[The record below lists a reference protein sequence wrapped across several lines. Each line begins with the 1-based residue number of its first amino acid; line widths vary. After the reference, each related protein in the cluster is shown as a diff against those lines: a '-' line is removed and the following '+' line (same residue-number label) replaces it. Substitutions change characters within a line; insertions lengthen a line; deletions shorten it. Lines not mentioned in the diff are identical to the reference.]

1 MCEYFVSGF
10 DVFKVRFIMEIYKR
24 DVGAVVDKAQP
35 KRVDGLSKILGT
47 AVYVDDIELNDVIY
61 ATTLRTA
68 SAGGV
73 VEEIFFDPALDW
85 SEFIIVTAKDIP
97 GLNAVKLLENDQP
110 VLVDRVF
117 RHAGEALVLLGHSEP
132 DMLKKALSHIRVHEV
147 PLAHPVFDIDE
158 ALSAENKIIPGNVY
172 SDYLLEKGD
181 VDKSFD
187 EIECFIDARFITPSQ
202 EQLYIEPQ
210 GMIAILQNDGVL
222 RIDGSMQCPYY
233 VLDALEQCTGLSKD
247 LLRVVQTTTGGAFGG
262 KEDYPSVIACHAALL
277 AIKAGGKPVKLVYER
292 GEDMRVTP
300 KRHPSRTMLRLG
312 ANRAGELQF
321 IDMDFAIDGGAYRT
335 LSPVVLSRGVIH
347 APGPYFCKNIRVRG
361 RAVATNHPPFGA
373 FRGFGAPQSIFA
385 LEVAMDQLAAKLA
398 MDPAELR
405 RKNLLRS
412 GDVSPTG
419 DILQDDCFAQDV
431 LEEALRVSQYYER
444 QAEFKHWNKQN
455 NGTVRGIG
463 LATFAHGAGFTGN
476 GELYLASRVLLQA
489 HGNGQVEILCSN
501 TEMGQGAATTLV
513 QIAADALQLPM
524 EKIHLAQT
532 DTTRVPNSGPTVASR
547 TCMVVGELIEKAA
560 NLLLQ
565 KLMAEGGLFEIYTV
579 DEFADACLR
588 MQESKKDLLVSA
600 SYQPPAQMLW
610 DENKFTGRAYASFAW
625 AAYIAEVE
633 IDKLTYETR
642 ILNFTA
648 AQEIG
653 HAVHPQI
660 VQGQIEGGVVQ
671 GIGYALYENV
681 LWNDV
686 GVMANDRLTN
696 YIIPTTADIGPI
708 QVVLMEKGLGA
719 GPKGAKGVGEL
730 PMDGPAP
737 AIVNAI
743 QQALKMNIDQ
753 IPVMPELLMKLACS
767 ERVSQ

>member
-1 MCEYFVSGF
+1 MASFPGSPC
-10 DVFKVRFIMEIYKR
+10 
-24 DVGAVVDKAQP
+24 AVDNTAQP
-35 KRVDGLSKILGT
+35 KRVDGLSKIFGT
-47 AVYVDDIELNDVIY
+47 AVYVDDIVLSDVIY
-61 ATTLRTA
+61 AATLRTA
-68 SAGGV
+68 CAGGI
-73 VEEIFFDPALDW
+73 VEEVVFDPALDW

-97 GLNAVKLLENDQP
+97 GVNAVKLLENDQP

-117 RHAGEALVLLGHSEP
+117 RHAGEALALLAHPEP

-147 PLAHPVFDIDE
+147 PLAHPIFDIDE
-158 ALSAENKIIPGNVY
+158 ALCAETQITPDNIY
-172 SDYLLEKGD
+172 TDYLLEKGD
-181 VDKSFD
+181 VDKAF
-187 EIECFIDARFITPSQ
+187 EEVECFIDGCFVTPSQ

-210 GMIAILQNDGVL
+210 GMIAILQDDGVL

-233 VLDALEQCTGLSKD
+233 VLDALEQCTGLNKD
-247 LLRVVQTTTGGAFGG
+247 QLRVVQTTTGGAFGG
-262 KEDYPSVIACHAALL
+262 KEDYPSIIACHAALL
-277 AIKAGGKPVKLVYER
+277 ALKSGGLPVKLIYER

-300 KRHPSRTMLRLG
+300 KRHPSRTVLRLG

-347 APGPYFCKNIRVRG
+347 AAGPYRCDNIRIRG

-385 LEVAMDQLAAKLA
+385 LEVGMDRLAAKLD

-412 GDVSPTG
+412 GDISPTG
-419 DILQDDCFAQDV
+419 DLLQEDCFAQDI
-431 LEEALRVSQYYER
+431 LEEALQVSQYYER
-444 QAEFKHWNKQN
+444 QREFRSWNTEN
-455 NGTVRGIG
+455 HSTVRGIG

-489 HGNGQVEILCSN
+489 HANGQVEILCSN

-513 QIAADALQLPM
+513 QIAAEALQLPM
-524 EKIHLAQT
+524 RMVRLAQT

-560 NLLLQ
+560 KLLLQ
-565 KLMAEGGLFEIYTV
+565 KLMHEGGLAEIYTSE
-579 DEFADACLR
+579 EFAEACLR
-588 MQESKKDLLVSA
+588 MLESKKDLLVTA
-600 SYQPPAQMLW
+600 SYQPPSNMLW
-610 DENKFTGRAYASFAW
+610 DEKKFAGRAYASYAW

-633 IDKLTYETR
+633 IDKLTCETR

-686 GVMANDRLTN
+686 GVMANDRLAN
-696 YIIPTTADIGPI
+696 YIIPTTADIRPL

-743 QQALKMNIDQ
+743 QQAMKVKIDQ
-753 IPVMPELLMKLACS
+753 IPAMPEMLMKLTCT
-767 ERVSQ
+767 ERDSQ